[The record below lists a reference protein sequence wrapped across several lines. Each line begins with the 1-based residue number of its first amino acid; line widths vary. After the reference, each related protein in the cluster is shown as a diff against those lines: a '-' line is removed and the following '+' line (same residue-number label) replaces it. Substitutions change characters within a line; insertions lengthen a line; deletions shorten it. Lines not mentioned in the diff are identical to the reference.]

1 MFMSVI
7 YETGRM
13 IGVDEVKTIS
23 EMLKTNTTLTMLNLI
38 SEEKRKKEEDW
49 LKQN

>member
-13 IGVDEVKTIS
+13 IGVDEVKSIS
-23 EMLKTNTTLTMLNLI
+23 EMLKTNTTLTTLNLI
-38 SEEKRKKEEDW
+38 SEDNRINDEDC

>member
-1 MFMSVI
+1 MSVI

-23 EMLKTNTTLTMLNLI
+23 EMLKTNTTLTTLNLN
-38 SEEKRKKEEDW
+38 SEGNKINKEEW

>member
-1 MFMSVI
+1 MSVI

-23 EMLKTNTTLTMLNLI
+23 EMLKTNTTLTTLNLI
-38 SEEKRKKEEDW
+38 SEDNRINEEEW